1 MRMFTTRT
9 MIARTRNSGAEDARA
24 PDASRAAWTVAGR
37 VSVWSA
43 CDFSAA
49 LGPDR
54 FAEMATR
61 TIQQKFPFFETQP

>member
-37 VSVWSA
+37 VSRVFGERFTMSRGEKA
-43 CDFSAA
+43 NELRAA
-49 LGPDR
+49 LGDP
-54 FAEMATR
+54 
-61 TIQQKFPFFETQP
+61 Q